1 MESLGYLAAG
11 LHMWSAIFAV
21 ILLSLSLYAWVRR
34 RQPALIVVSAA
45 FLLFFLKIVIEIF
58 PSLDQ
63 MTGQFP
69 LDLLLVFIDFATLGL
84 FFAALVLKPKRK
96 YEAKRS

>member
-1 MESLGYLAAG
+1 MESLAYLAAG
-11 LHMWSAIFAV
+11 LQIGTAIFAV
-21 ILLSLSLYAWVRR
+21 LLLSLSLYAWGRR

-45 FLLFFLKIVIEIF
+45 FLLFFIKIVIEIF

-69 LDLLLVFIDFATLGL
+69 LDLLLVFIDFAILGL

-96 YEAKRS
+96 LEARHA